1 MATFCFVEPSVEAI
15 SGGLPNVA
23 EIVESL
29 VDSLDWFKFV
39 SLEHSSQFIL
49 FSRT

>member
-29 VDSLDWFKFV
+29 VEAV
-39 SLEHSSQFIL
+39 STARAKHCFRLP
-49 FSRT
+49 T